1 MTNPNDAV
9 GTNGAY
15 GGRTSVNAFNDDL
28 AVYTAGIMSGWA
40 CSPDSGMTV
49 TLGGDGLTR
58 DVAIAED
65 NAGNKTTINNIS
77 GSPVQVTMSAA
88 PGANSRIDAIVA
100 YVDNP
105 PQGSD
110 NIADNYEAC
119 GLIAVDGTP
128 SASPT
133 APDDND
139 IRSAIT
145 ADGASGSTAYY
156 VVLATITI
164 TSGTTDII
172 ADDIATG
179 DYAMIGGSN
188 IDFATFSGNSNQ
200 VTITGSVNSNST
212 SYKDCSGT
220 YTIPETGLYFLYS
233 FVSTASATSTKFG
246 LAGRVILDST
256 VISIDPVYADSYP
269 NRSSNNFAYLY
280 IATAF
285 WANKDSVITLQTKM
299 DNWTGKSTHHTTI
312 QRIF

>member
-1 MTNPNDAV
+1 MTNPNNAV

-15 GGRTSVNAFNDDL
+15 GGRTSVNAFNDNL
-28 AVYTAGIMSGWA
+28 ASYTAGILSGWA
-40 CSPDSGMTV
+40 CSPDSGMAV
-49 TLGGDGLTR
+49 TLGGDGSTR

-77 GSPVQVTMSAA
+77 GSPIQVTISAA

-156 VVLATITI
+156 VVLATVTVEN
-164 TSGTTDII
+164 GTTDII
-172 ADDIATG
+172 ADDIASGANARLNINNVGISYEIVGTTTG
-179 DYAMIGGSN
+179 NINYAIKYADGRLTCYQRYTAANKSTSAWGNVYSADSLYTPQDYAVPFVTAPIVTATISGLGSGGLNVWLSADGGS
-188 IDFATFSGNSNQ
+188 APGSTTKPHKYQ
-200 VTITGSVNSNST
+200 VTRGSTG
-212 SYKDCSGT
+212 
-220 YTIPETGLYFLYS
+220 
-233 FVSTASATSTKFG
+233 
-246 LAGRVILDST
+246 
-256 VISIDPVYADSYP
+256 
-269 NRSSNNFAYLY
+269 NN
-280 IATAF
+280 
-285 WANKDSVITLQTKM
+285 V
-299 DNWTGKSTHHTTI
+299 GGTTI
-312 QRIF
+312 DIIAEGFWK

>member
-1 MTNPNDAV
+1 MTNPDNAV
-9 GTNGAY
+9 GTNGAF

-28 AVYTAGIMSGWA
+28 AVYTRGIMSGWV
-40 CSPDSGMTV
+40 CSPNSGLTV
-49 TLGGDGLTR
+49 SLGGDGSTR
-58 DVAIAED
+58 DVAVAED

-77 GSPVQVTMSAA
+77 GSPIDVTMSAA

-110 NIADNYEAC
+110 TVADNYEAC

-145 ADGASGSTAYY
+145 ADGASGATAYY

-164 TSGTTDII
+164 ENGTTDITSG
-172 ADDIATG
+172 DITAG
-179 DYAMIGGSN
+179 PNAMIGGSN
-188 IDFATFSGNSNQ
+188 VDFTTSGGNSAQ
-200 VTITGSVNSNST
+200 LTITGSVNSNST

-246 LAGRVILDST
+246 LSGRVLLDST
-256 VISIDPVYADSYP
+256 IVSIDPVYADSYA
-269 NRSSNNFAYLY
+269 NRASNNFAYLY

-285 WANKDSVITLQTKM
+285 WANKDSVITIQTKM
-299 DNWTGKSTHHTTI
+299 DNWTGKSNHHTTI